1 MALTSA
7 KQASFGLL
15 KPEEAKYDTYIGKN
29 VAVLQ
34 HIIWYCKGAETDEAA
49 AACVAAALS
58 RLFPGL
64 QEPRRSTSSA
74 AGTGE

>member
-1 MALTSA
+1 Q
-7 KQASFGLL
+7 QASFGLL
-15 KPEEAKYDTYIGKN
+15 KPEERPSAIPISGRTWQPCSTYSG
-29 VAVLQ
+29 
-34 HIIWYCKGAETDEAA
+34 YCKGAETDEAA

>member
-1 MALTSA
+1 ALPSA
-7 KQASFGLL
+7 KQASFRLL
-15 KPEEAKYDTYIGKN
+15 KPEEAKCNAYIGKN
-29 VAVLQ
+29 VAALQ
-34 HIIWYCKGAETDEAA
+34 HILWYCKGAETDEAA

-64 QEPRRSTSSA
+64 QEPRRSTSSS